1 VVNIGRIR
9 SRPVMPDKLLTEFA
23 NELSTCYERQYMAA
37 IELIKTVLG
46 VDEVDD
52 TGTSC

>member
-1 VVNIGRIR
+1 MKKEIK
-9 SRPVMPDKLLTEFA
+9 S
-23 NELSTCYERQYMAA
+23 RQYMAA

-46 VDEVDD
+46 VDD